1 MTEYVQELYKDEG
14 DSNNHD
20 ENNDSKPAI
29 LNEEQIASSDNVL
42 EPLKVLENQKQI
54 DDRKENESFIE
65 QRKGNGTYRILEGS
79 TNAVNIS
86 FTLPNYNYTKE
97 DIEKFFASDN
107 GQKEVHTLEESICA
121 PLIGKQNNLPFFYYC
136 KLDPKVENI
145 YLKSIND
152 HIRFKDPERHKAKL
166 LELLDKEEEE
176 KKVTKSNDQTAENL
190 FIFF

>member
-54 DDRKENESFIE
+54 DDRKESVSIIK
-65 QRKGNGTYRILEGS
+65 QRIGNGADMVFDIS

-86 FTLPNYNYTKE
+86 STLPNYKYKKE
-97 DIEKFFASDN
+97 DVDNFFASDN
-107 GQKEVHTLEESICA
+107 GQKEDHILNESICA
-121 PLIGKQNNLPFFYYC
+121 PLIGKQNYKPYFNYC
-136 KLDPKVENI
+136 KLCPKVEFQS
-145 YLKSIND
+145 LKSMED
-152 HIRFKDPERHKAKL
+152 HIRLTDPASHKAKL
-166 LELLDKEEEE
+166 LELLGRDIKYE
-176 KKVTKSNDQTAENL
+176 
-190 FIFF
+190 